1 MNKLKLY
8 PSLSLISLVS
18 CVIIGAVWTL
28 FLLDVVHPL
37 LLKLVIKL
45 DNSNG
50 IFIHSSVYAS
60 VFFVLT
66 AIVVSL
72 IYIAAEK
79 IGGKLKISRGDF
91 LKGFGAIPLAISIL
105 VFSFGLYAQ
114 SLSIVIIAFMCAVAY
129 TFILLFCGARY
140 LIGKFLGKPD
150 KTPCHTE

>member
-1 MNKLKLY
+1 MNKIKLY
-8 PSLSLISLVS
+8 SILSLISLVS
-18 CVIIGAVWTL
+18 CAVIGAFWTL
-28 FLLDVVHPL
+28 FLLDAVHPL
-37 LLKLVIKL
+37 LLKLVNKL
-45 DNSNG
+45 DNSYG

-79 IGGKLKISRGDF
+79 IGGKLKICRGDF

-105 VFSFGLYAQ
+105 VFGFGLYAQ

-140 LIGKFLGKPD
+140 LIVKLNSKPAEP
-150 KTPCHTE
+150 PCDTE